1 MKRLAFLLASAL
13 MLTMFSCQKDSV
25 DNLIGFWRVAEVNL
39 NTGVIGTLNLPVSG
53 NMTFKE
59 DGTGNADYVIT
70 AESNKVS
77 HQGDM
82 TWTRTVNTITVS
94 EGNHT
99 TVYTRTQKKKNR
111 QVLTYQEGSELL
123 NVQAEIVLE
132 R

>member
-77 HQGDM
+77 HQGDL
-82 TWTRTVNTITVS
+82 TWTRTANTITVS
-94 EGNHT
+94 EDNHT
-99 TVYTRTQKKKNR
+99 TVYTRTLNEKNR

>member
-1 MKRLAFLLASAL
+1 
-13 MLTMFSCQKDSV
+13 
-25 DNLIGFWRVAEVNL
+25 
-39 NTGVIGTLNLPVSG
+39 
-53 NMTFKE
+53 MTFKE

-99 TVYTRTQKKKNR
+99 TVYTRTLNEKNR

>member
-70 AESNKVS
+70 AES
-77 HQGDM
+77 
-82 TWTRTVNTITVS
+82 TRSLIR
-94 EGNHT
+94 G
-99 TVYTRTQKKKNR
+99 
-111 QVLTYQEGSELL
+111 
-123 NVQAEIVLE
+123 I
-132 R
+132 

>member
-99 TVYTRTQKKKNR
+99 TVYTRTLNEKNR